1 MSKQMIN
8 DEAAAN
14 LKGSTEA
21 AAQVLENATI
31 FMFIGQILLK
41 GVLKKLMGA
50 LVLLQ
55 VIIHNMMLKPPTMT
69 HIIFGILQS
78 FWIIPCF

>member
-1 MSKQMIN
+1 MIN

-21 AAQVLENATI
+21 ASKAFENATI
-31 FMFIGQILLK
+31 VIFIGQIILK

-55 VIIHNMMLKPPTMT
+55 FIVHL
-69 HIIFGILQS
+69 GILNV
-78 FWIIPCF
+78 